1 MQKRIATITS
11 RDFRLDS
18 SMITNQSVLLA
29 AQMQHLDDQIQ
40 PWKQEIISESQATG
54 FDLKENL
61 KQIET
66 MILGQIK

>member
-18 SMITNQSVLLA
+18 SMITNQRVLLA